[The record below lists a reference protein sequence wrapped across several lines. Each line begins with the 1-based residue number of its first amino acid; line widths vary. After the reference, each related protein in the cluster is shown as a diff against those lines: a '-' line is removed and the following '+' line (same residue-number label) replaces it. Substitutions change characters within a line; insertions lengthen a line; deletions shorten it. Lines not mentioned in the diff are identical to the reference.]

1 MTVGQAPLPG
11 HVVCQRVAHLQRTG
25 SPAECVVANGTKLLL
40 PALLANHLAIGDEI
54 RFPVAASRPL
64 ETEIYVKKNS
74 FSSRSS
80 DLYLAPIGHVTHP
93 KKDKRGRPH
102 VWAEILQGLLGIASV
117 VLPCEVLRQY
127 FFDILSDRQESAR
140 PTFYDILRMPTTASS
155 AELRV
160 GFKLRDLELR
170 EKNSTRAERV
180 AVERAFN
187 ILAHPEFR
195 ASYDALLADPE
206 APASFP
212 YAAFGSLLVRGEQS
226 RDGQTF
232 FSNRILAFVPEQRQ
246 RRFRVPLRQCDFYDR
261 CAFYRD
267 ARRKL
272 EMWVDP
278 ALLHMTW
285 DATWNQWKHL
295 LPTKMEVSAT
305 FVQSGKYRRRHGE
318 WALVPWETALPSR
331 LEVTLP
337 HDIEEQVAA
346 ARATYHRFGQYST
359 ALDRIRACIEHQAV
373 EKTELERI
381 CSEHHIPGD
390 FDVAQISWRPHYDAF
405 FYRQLSRRARRIYL
419 FRDEYIFDLERTVV
433 VETPQLGHATYIF
446 AKPRSM
452 DGFLATYTKI
462 TKEDIRRNR
471 DDVAARLG
479 FLGRIIH
486 GVDPKLW
493 VKDLKCRIGEVV

>member
-25 SPAECVVANGTKLLL
+25 SPAECVLANATKLLL

-93 KKDKRGRPH
+93 RKDMRGRPY

-212 YAAFGSLLVRGEQS
+212 YCAFGSLLVRGEQS

-246 RRFRVPLRQCDFYDR
+246 RRFRAPLRQCDFYDGR
-261 CAFYRD
+261 AFYRD

-272 EMWVDP
+272 EMWIDP

-305 FVQSGKYRRRHGE
+305 FVQSCKSRRRHGE
-318 WALVPWETALPSR
+318 WAFVPWETALPSR
-331 LEVTLP
+331 LEVKLP

-359 ALDRIRACIEHQAV
+359 VLDRIRACIEHRAV
-373 EKTELERI
+373 EKAELERI

-390 FDVAQISWRPHYDAF
+390 FDVAQISWRPDYDHF

-419 FRDEYIFDLERTVV
+419 FRDEYLFDLERTVV
-433 VETPQLGHATYIF
+433 VETPRLGHATYIF

-452 DGFLATYTKI
+452 EGFLATYTQI

-471 DDVAARLG
+471 DNIAAELG

-493 VKDLKCRIGEVV
+493 VKDLKHRVGEAV